1 MDFLLLIFFSF
12 LVHHFVNCNKFSS
25 KIFTKKM
32 RDYFLRQQIIK
43 TIFISPLTRNK
54 TPQTLKEIQVTVFL

>member
-1 MDFLLLIFFSF
+1 
-12 LVHHFVNCNKFSS
+12 
-25 KIFTKKM
+25 M